1 VVSGTTRHVAAL
13 NPKAAISKACS
24 EQADAKNLHGN
35 ERKKFRAECKRSG
48 GKPSWALC
56 ASNVSATW
64 NPILFIEPGVWAGH
78 HLASHKVVL
87 HRTILSIIMIGEAIG
102 MANDGRNEEYS
113 GDLARC
119 ATCNATVIA
128 QIDCR
133 EPADANTVC
142 ATCGMTLVDPPFEGS
157 DYFDVIMRVGRPLG
171 RAK

>member
-1 VVSGTTRHVAAL
+1 
-13 NPKAAISKACS
+13 
-24 EQADAKNLHGN
+24 
-35 ERKKFRAECKRSG
+35 
-48 GKPSWALC
+48 
-56 ASNVSATW
+56 
-64 NPILFIEPGVWAGH
+64 
-78 HLASHKVVL
+78 
-87 HRTILSIIMIGEAIG
+87 

-142 ATCGMTLVDPPFEGS
+142 ATCGMTVVDPPFEGS
-157 DYFDVIMRVGRPLG
+157 DYFDVIMRVGRPFG

>member
-1 VVSGTTRHVAAL
+1 
-13 NPKAAISKACS
+13 
-24 EQADAKNLHGN
+24 
-35 ERKKFRAECKRSG
+35 
-48 GKPSWALC
+48 
-56 ASNVSATW
+56 
-64 NPILFIEPGVWAGH
+64 
-78 HLASHKVVL
+78 
-87 HRTILSIIMIGEAIG
+87 MIGEALG